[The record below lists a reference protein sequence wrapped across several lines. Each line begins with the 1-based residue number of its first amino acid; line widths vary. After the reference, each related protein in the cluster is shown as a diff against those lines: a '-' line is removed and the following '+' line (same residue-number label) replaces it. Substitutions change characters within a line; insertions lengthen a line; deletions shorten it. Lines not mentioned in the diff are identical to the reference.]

1 MPKLKNGLKH
11 SPYNIHKLNGTIA
24 AISTALGEGGIAV
37 VRISGP
43 DAVNLSGRILTRKV
57 FPESHKMYLTNLV
70 DSDGNIIDCV
80 LAVHFMKPNSYT
92 GEDVIEIHT
101 HGGILIAKL
110 CLELTLMNGARLADP
125 GEFTRRAFIN
135 GRIDLS
141 QAEGVLGVI
150 KSRSIEALHA
160 AARTLTGELSRT
172 AQKIH
177 DEILALQSSL
187 EIQIDFPEGE
197 TLNDFDV
204 HSGIHEIIRE
214 LEELSSRCSAGMIL
228 RDGIRVVIAGS
239 PNAGKSSLMNAILGK
254 KRAIVTEIAG
264 TTRDIID
271 DNIIIKG
278 IPVTLTDTAGL
289 RESDDVIESEGVRLA
304 VEAMNDS
311 DICMYVIDSS
321 KIITAQE
328 LEYVNALM
336 NSGKRIIIVF
346 SKSDLECMTHDVNL
360 QCEKVHVSSKTG
372 SGIEELKARI
382 YDTACNESAVNEG
395 LNVSVR
401 QLEEIRGSLEALRE
415 AETCYDED
423 VIAGLLNSSRI
434 SLLRLLG
441 AEAGD
446 ELLDSMFSR
455 FCVGK

>member
-1 MPKLKNGLKH
+1 MND
-11 SPYNIHKLNGTIA
+11 TIA
-24 AISTALGEGGIAV
+24 AISTALGESGIAII
-37 VRISGP
+37 RISGP
-43 DAVNLSGRILTRKV
+43 DAVNVSGHILTRKI
-57 FPESHKMYLTNLV
+57 FDEPGRMYLTSLV
-70 DSDGNIIDCV
+70 DSDKNIIDRV
-80 LAVHFMKPNSYT
+80 LAVHFMRPKSYT
-92 GEDVIEIHT
+92 GEDIVEIHT
-101 HGGILIAKL
+101 HGGMLIAKL
-110 CLELTLMNGARLADP
+110 CLELALTNGARLAEP

-141 QAEGVLGVI
+141 QAEGVLGII

-160 AARTLTGELSRT
+160 SARTLTGELSRT

-177 DEILALQSSL
+177 DDILALQGSI
-187 EIQIDFPEGE
+187 EIQLDFPEGE
-197 TLNDFDV
+197 VLNALDV
-204 HSGIHEIIRE
+204 HSGIREVIHE
-214 LEELSSRCSAGMIL
+214 LEELLSRCSAGMIL

-271 DNIIIKG
+271 ENIIING

-304 VEAMNDS
+304 LEAMNDS
-311 DICMYVIDSS
+311 DICLYVIDSS
-321 KIITAQE
+321 KAITNHE
-328 LEYVNALM
+328 LEYVNDIA
-336 NSGKRIIIVF
+336 NRGVKIIIVF
-346 SKSDLECMTHDVNL
+346 SKSDLETITHDVNIH
-360 QCEKVHVSSKTG
+360 CEKIFVSSKTG
-372 SGIEELKARI
+372 AGIDELRTKI
-382 YDTACNESAVNEG
+382 YTAACDNSSINEG

-415 AETCYDED
+415 CESCHDED
-423 VIAGLLNSSRI
+423 VIAGMLNSSRV
-434 SLLRLLG
+434 SLLRVLG
-441 AEAGD
+441 VNADD

>member
-1 MPKLKNGLKH
+1 MND
-11 SPYNIHKLNGTIA
+11 TIA
-24 AISTALGEGGIAV
+24 AVSTALGEGGIAV
-37 VRISGP
+37 IRISGP
-43 DAVNLSGRILTRKV
+43 DAVNLSRRILSRKE
-57 FPESHKMYLTNLV
+57 FPESHRMYLTNLI
-70 DSDGNIIDCV
+70 DADGSIIDRV
-80 LAVHFMKPNSYT
+80 LAVHFRKPNSYT
-92 GEDVIEIHT
+92 GEDIVEVHT

-110 CLELTLMNGARLADP
+110 CLELALKNGARLAEP

-141 QAEGVLGVI
+141 QAEGVLGII

-160 AARTLTGELSRT
+160 SARTLTGELSRT

-177 DEILALQSSL
+177 DKILMLQSTL

-197 TLNDFDV
+197 TLNDFDIL
-204 HSGIHEIIRE
+204 SGIHEIVCE

-271 DNIIIKG
+271 DNIIING

-289 RESDDVIESEGVRLA
+289 RESEDIIESEGVRLA
-304 VEAMNDS
+304 IEAMNDS
-311 DICMYVIDSS
+311 DICLYVIDSS
-321 KIITAQE
+321 REITAQD
-328 LEYVNALM
+328 LEYVNTLV

-346 SKSDLECMTHDVNL
+346 SKSDLEAMTYDVDIK
-360 QCEKVHVSSKTG
+360 CEKVHVSSKTG
-372 SGIEELKARI
+372 SGIEDLKTRI
-382 YDTACNESAVNEG
+382 YDTACDNSAINEG

-401 QLEEIRGSLEALRE
+401 QLEEIRGSLDALRE
-415 AETCYDED
+415 CESCDDED

-434 SLLRLLG
+434 ALLHMLG
-441 AEAGD
+441 VDAGD

>member
-1 MPKLKNGLKH
+1 MND
-11 SPYNIHKLNGTIA
+11 TIA

-37 VRISGP
+37 IRISGP
-43 DAVNLSGRILTRKV
+43 DAVNVSGHILSRKV
-57 FPESHKMYLTNLV
+57 FDESGRMYLTNLL
-70 DSDGNIIDCV
+70 DSDGKIIDRV
-80 LAVHFMKPNSYT
+80 LAVHFMKPKSYT
-92 GEDVIEIHT
+92 GEDIVEVHT

-110 CLELTLMNGARLADP
+110 CLELALRNGARLAEP

-141 QAEGVLGVI
+141 QAEGVLGII

-160 AARTLTGELSRT
+160 SARTLTGELSERVR
-172 AQKIH
+172 KIH
-177 DEILALQSSL
+177 DEILILQSGI
-187 EIQIDFPEGE
+187 EIQLDFPEGE
-197 TLNDFDV
+197 TFHDDV
-204 HSGIHEIIRE
+204 HSGIHDVISE

-271 DNIIIKG
+271 ENIIING

-289 RESDDVIESEGVRLA
+289 REAEDVIESEGVRLA

-311 DICMYVIDSS
+311 DICLYVIDSS
-321 KIITAQE
+321 KAITNQE
-328 LEYVNALM
+328 LEYVKELM
-336 NSGKRIIIVF
+336 NQVRRIIIVF
-346 SKSDLECMTHDVNL
+346 SKSDLETVTHDIDV

-372 SGIEELKARI
+372 SGIDELKTKI
-382 YDTACNESAVNEG
+382 FDSACEGSVLNEG

-401 QLEEIRGSLEALRE
+401 QMEEIRGSLEALRE
-415 AETCYDED
+415 CEACDDED
-423 VIAGLLNSSRI
+423 IIAGMLNSSRL
-434 SLLRLLG
+434 SLMRVLG
-441 AEAGD
+441 LDAGD

>member
-1 MPKLKNGLKH
+1 MND
-11 SPYNIHKLNGTIA
+11 TIA

-37 VRISGP
+37 IRLSGP
-43 DAVNLSGRILTRKV
+43 GAVNFSGRILSRKE
-57 FPESHKMYLTNLV
+57 FPESHKMYLTNLI
-70 DSDGNIIDCV
+70 DSDGSIIDRV
-80 LAVHFMKPNSYT
+80 LAVHFMKPKSYT

-110 CLELTLMNGARLADP
+110 CLELALKNGARLADP

-141 QAEGVLGVI
+141 QAEGVLGII

-160 AARTLTGELSRT
+160 SVRTLTGELSRT

-177 DEILALQSSL
+177 DEILALQSAL

-204 HSGIHEIIRE
+204 HVGIHEIIRE

-304 VEAMNDS
+304 IEAMNDS
-311 DICMYVIDSS
+311 DICLYVIDSS
-321 KIITAQE
+321 REISNQE
-328 LEYVNALM
+328 LEYVNALV
-336 NSGKRIIIVF
+336 NQNKRIIIVF
-346 SKSDLECMTHDVNL
+346 SKSDLEAMTHDVNV

-382 YDTACNESAVNEG
+382 YDTVCDNSAINEG

-415 AETCYDED
+415 CESCDDED
-423 VIAGLLNSSRI
+423 VIAGLLNSSRVA
-434 SLLRLLG
+434 LLRVLG
-441 AEAGD
+441 VDAGD

>member
-1 MPKLKNGLKH
+1 MND
-11 SPYNIHKLNGTIA
+11 TIA

-37 VRISGP
+37 IRISGP
-43 DAVNLSGRILTRKV
+43 DAVNVSRRILTRKV
-57 FPESHKMYLTNLV
+57 FDESGRMYLTNLI
-70 DSDGNIIDCV
+70 DSDGNIIDRV
-80 LAVHFMKPNSYT
+80 LAVHFMKPKSYT
-92 GEDVIEIHT
+92 GEDIVEVHT

-110 CLELTLMNGARLADP
+110 CLELALRNGARLAEP

-141 QAEGVLGVI
+141 QAEGVLGII

-160 AARTLTGELSRT
+160 SARTLTGELSERV
-172 AQKIH
+172 QKIH
-177 DEILALQSSL
+177 DDILTLQSGI
-187 EIQIDFPEGE
+187 EIQLDFPEGE
-197 TLNDFDV
+197 TFHDDV
-204 HSGIHEIIRE
+204 HSGIHDVISE

-271 DNIIIKG
+271 ENIIING

-289 RESDDVIESEGVRLA
+289 RECASAIPEDVIEAEGIRLA

-311 DICMYVIDSS
+311 DICLYVIDSS
-321 KIITAQE
+321 KAITNHE
-328 LEYVNALM
+328 LEYVKELM
-336 NSGKRIIIVF
+336 NQVRRIIIVF
-346 SKSDLECMTHDVNL
+346 SKSDLDTVTHDIDV
-360 QCEKVHVSSKTG
+360 QCVKVRVSSKTG
-372 SGIEELKARI
+372 SGIDELKTKI
-382 YDTACNESAVNEG
+382 FDSACEGSVLNEG

-401 QLEEIRGSLEALRE
+401 QMEEIRGSLDALRE
-415 AETCYDED
+415 CESCDDED
-423 VIAGLLNSSRI
+423 IIAGMLNSSRVA
-434 SLLRLLG
+434 LLRVLG
-441 AEAGD
+441 IEAED

>member
-1 MPKLKNGLKH
+1 M
-11 SPYNIHKLNGTIA
+11 
-24 AISTALGEGGIAV
+24 GEGGIAV
-37 VRISGP
+37 IRISGP
-43 DAVNLSGRILTRKV
+43 DAVNLSGRILSRKD
-57 FPESHKMYLTNLV
+57 FPESHKMYLTNLIEA
-70 DSDGNIIDCV
+70 DGSIIDRV
-80 LAVHFMKPNSYT
+80 LAVHFMKPKSYT
-92 GEDVIEIHT
+92 GEDIVEVHT

-110 CLELTLMNGARLADP
+110 CLELALKNGARLAEP

-141 QAEGVLGVI
+141 QAEGVLGII

-160 AARTLTGELSRT
+160 SARTLTGELSRT

-177 DEILALQSSL
+177 DEILALQSAL

-204 HSGIHEIIRE
+204 HVGIHEIIRE

-239 PNAGKSSLMNAILGK
+239 PNAGKSSLMNAVLGK

-289 RESDDVIESEGVRLA
+289 RESEDIIESEGVRLA
-304 VEAMNDS
+304 IEAMNDS
-311 DICMYVIDSS
+311 DICLYVIDSS
-321 KIITAQE
+321 REISNQE
-328 LEYVNALM
+328 LEYINALV
-336 NSGKRIIIVF
+336 NQNKRIIIVF
-346 SKSDLECMTHDVNL
+346 SKSDLEAMTHDVNV

-372 SGIEELKARI
+372 SGIEELKTRI
-382 YDTACNESAVNEG
+382 YDTVCDNSAINEG

-401 QLEEIRGSLEALRE
+401 QLEEIRGSLETLRE
-415 AETCYDED
+415 CESCDDED
-423 VIAGLLNSSRI
+423 VIAGLLNSSRVA
-434 SLLRLLG
+434 LLRVLG
-441 AEAGD
+441 ADAGD